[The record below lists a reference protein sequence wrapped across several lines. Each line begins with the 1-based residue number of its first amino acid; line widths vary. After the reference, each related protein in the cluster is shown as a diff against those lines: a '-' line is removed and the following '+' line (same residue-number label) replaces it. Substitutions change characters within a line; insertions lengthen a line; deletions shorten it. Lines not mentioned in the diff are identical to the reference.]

1 MNTSYYTIGEMSKL
15 SNLPIQTLRYYDQI
29 DLFKPIHT
37 DPNSNYRYY
46 DDSQLHSLDL
56 IKSLRYLEIPLS
68 TIRQVLDYTL
78 EELVTFLAEQ
88 ETVID
93 TKIKRLYEVQNTL
106 LKTKKQISDQLSI
119 PVMNEVYEGDEDEMR
134 LLAIKVQHSTPVYM
148 PNEYFTSLI
157 ETVENEAGGVATKF
171 GFVYPLKTYRALEE
185 IEYQYLFTPL
195 LTDRSIQSLGK
206 DMSVFT
212 MSGGRYVCISFL
224 FSMHNYVEH
233 YNQLLDY
240 IEQQQVPVESDVYEF
255 YLPTT
260 YSSQQ
265 KPEFIVQIKV
275 KINEKHS

>member
-29 DLFKPIHT
+29 DLFKPIHI

-56 IKSLRYLEIPLS
+56 IKALRYLEIPLA

-78 EELVTFLAEQ
+78 DELVTFLADQ

-93 TKIKRLYEVQNTL
+93 SKIKRLQDVQNTL
-106 LKTKKQISDQLSI
+106 LKTKKQISDQLLI
-119 PVMNEVYEGDEDEMR
+119 PVMNEVYECNEDELR
-134 LLAIKVQHSTPVYM
+134 LLSIKVQHSTPEYM
-148 PNEYFTSLI
+148 PNEYFIALI
-157 ETVENEAGGVATKF
+157 KTVENEAAGIATKF
-171 GFVYPLKTYRALEE
+171 GSIYPLKA
-185 IEYQYLFTPL
+185 YQSIKNIQYDYLFTPL
-195 LTDRSIQSLGK
+195 LTDRIIQRLDDNMSI
-206 DMSVFT
+206 VT
-212 MSGGRYVCISFL
+212 MSAGRYLCISFL

-233 YNQLLDY
+233 YNQLLHY
-240 IEQQQVPVESDVYEF
+240 IEQHQIRVESNVYEL

-265 KPEFIVQIKV
+265 KPEFIVQLKV
-275 KINEKHS
+275 KVQEM

>member
-29 DLFKPIHT
+29 DLFKPIHI

-56 IKSLRYLEIPLS
+56 IKALRYLEIPLA

-78 EELVTFLAEQ
+78 DELETFLADQ

-93 TKIKRLYEVQNTL
+93 SKIKRLQDVQSIL
-106 LKTKKQISDQLSI
+106 LKTKKQISNQLSI
-119 PVMNEVYEGDEDEMR
+119 PVMNEVYVSDDEEMR
-134 LLAIKVQHSTPVYM
+134 LLSIKVQHSSPEYV
-148 PNEYFTSLI
+148 PNDYFTALI
-157 ETVENEAGGVATKF
+157 NTVENEAGGIATKF
-171 GFVYPLKTYRALEE
+171 GFIYPLKAYPSVKD

-195 LTDRSIQSLGK
+195 LTDRIIQRMEQ
-206 DMSVFT
+206 DMTIVT
-212 MSGGRYVCISFL
+212 MSGGRYLCISFL

-233 YNQLLDY
+233 YNQLLHY
-240 IEQQQVPVESDVYEF
+240 IETQQVQVGSEVFEL

-265 KPEFIVQIKV
+265 KPEFIVQLKV
-275 KINEKHS
+275 KVQ